1 VECLGNKN
9 VGVASSHA
17 DVKIIISKNMKTLLF
32 LIFPIL
38 TFAQTMEFEIQG
50 HRGSR
55 GLMPENTIPAFKKAI
70 DLGVH
75 TLELDVVISKDKKVV
90 VSHDPFFNPN
100 CTTDPSGKFI
110 TKENQGNLYQ
120 LTYEEI
126 KKYDVGLRGNKDY
139 LEQQKVAVFKPL
151 LEDMIRESEKY
162 AKAQGV
168 KPLKYNIEIKSEE
181 KEYDI
186 SQPKVEEFSDLVY
199 KVIIKQLPPE
209 RVTLQSFDYNV
220 LKFWH
225 KQIEQKKYKPIVL
238 AALIEPLDNN
248 DVQFNLDKLGFKP
261 QIWSPYFA
269 QATEK
274 RVKELHEL
282 DIKVIPWTVNK
293 REDMEKVKAV
303 GCDGLI
309 TDYPDRAKGL

>member
-1 VECLGNKN
+1 
-9 VGVASSHA
+9 
-17 DVKIIISKNMKTLLF
+17 MKTLLF

-100 CTTDPSGKFI
+100 CTTDPNGKFI
-110 TKENQGNLYQ
+110 AKENQGNLYQ

-139 LEQQKVAVFKPL
+139 PEQQKVAVFKPL

-162 AKAQGV
+162 AKAKGV

-186 SQPKVEEFSDLVY
+186 SQPRVEEFSDLVY

-225 KQIEQKKYKPIVL
+225 KQIEQKKYKPIIL
-238 AALIEPLDNN
+238 SALIEPFDNN
-248 DVQFNLDKLGFKP
+248 EVKFNLEKLGFKP

-282 DIKVIPWTVNK
+282 GIKVIPWTVNK
-293 REDMEKVKAV
+293 REDMEKIKAV

>member
-1 VECLGNKN
+1 
-9 VGVASSHA
+9 
-17 DVKIIISKNMKTLLF
+17 MKTILF
-32 LIFPIL
+32 IIFPIL
-38 TFAQTMEFEIQG
+38 TFAQSMNFEIQG

-100 CTTDPSGKFI
+100 CTTDPSGNFI
-110 TKENQGNLYQ
+110 TKETQGNLYQ

-126 KKYDVGLRGNKDY
+126 EKYDVGLRGNKDY
-139 LEQQKVAVFKPL
+139 PEQFKMAVYKPL
-151 LEDMIRESEKY
+151 LEDMIHESEKY
-162 AKAQGV
+162 AREKGV

-181 KEYDI
+181 KEYGI
-186 SQPKVEEFSDLVY
+186 SQPSVEEFSDLVY
-199 KVIIKQLPPE
+199 KVIIKQIPPE
-209 RVTLQSFDYNV
+209 RVTLQSFDFNV

-225 KQIEQKKYKPIVL
+225 KQIEEKKYKAIAL
-238 AALIEPLDNN
+238 SALIEPFDNN
-248 DVQFNLDKLGFKP
+248 DIQFNLNKLGFKP
-261 QIWSPYFA
+261 EIWSPYFA

-282 DIKVIPWTVNK
+282 GIKVIPWTVNR

-309 TDYPDRAKGL
+309 TDYPDRTKGL

>member
-1 VECLGNKN
+1 
-9 VGVASSHA
+9 
-17 DVKIIISKNMKTLLF
+17 
-32 LIFPIL
+32 
-38 TFAQTMEFEIQG
+38 MEFEIQG

-75 TLELDVVISKDKKVV
+75 TLELDVIISKDKKVV

-110 TKENQGNLYQ
+110 TKENKGNLYQ

-126 KKYDVGLRGNKDY
+126 KKHDVGLRGNKDFP
-139 LEQQKVAVFKPL
+139 EQQKMTVYKPL

-162 AKAQGV
+162 AKAKGV

-199 KVIIKQLPPE
+199 QIIIKQLPPE

-225 KQIEQKKYKPIVL
+225 QQIEQKKYINDQN
-238 AALIEPLDNN
+238 EEDN
-248 DVQFNLDKLGFKP
+248 F
-261 QIWSPYFA
+261 
-269 QATEK
+269 
-274 RVKELHEL
+274 
-282 DIKVIPWTVNK
+282 
-293 REDMEKVKAV
+293 
-303 GCDGLI
+303 
-309 TDYPDRAKGL
+309 

>member
-1 VECLGNKN
+1 M
-9 VGVASSHA
+9 
-17 DVKIIISKNMKTLLF
+17 KILFF

-75 TLELDVVISKDKKVV
+75 TLELDVIISKDKKVV

-110 TKENQGNLYQ
+110 TKENKGNLYQ
-120 LTYEEI
+120 ITYEEI
-126 KKYDVGLRGNKDY
+126 KKYDVGLRGNKDFP
-139 LEQQKVAVFKPL
+139 EQQKMTVYKPL

-162 AKAQGV
+162 AKAKGV

-186 SQPKVEEFSDLVY
+186 SQPKVAEFSDLVY
-199 KVIIKQLPPE
+199 QIIIKQLPPE

-225 KQIEQKKYKPIVL
+225 QQIKQKKYKSIAL
-238 AALIEPLDNN
+238 SALIEPMDNN
-248 DVQFNLDKLGFKP
+248 EVQFNLVKLGFKP
-261 QIWSPYFA
+261 QIWSPYFV
-269 QATEK
+269 QATEI

-282 DIKVIPWTVNK
+282 GIKVIPWTVNK

>member
-1 VECLGNKN
+1 
-9 VGVASSHA
+9 
-17 DVKIIISKNMKTLLF
+17 MKTLLF

-110 TKENQGNLYQ
+110 KKENQGNLYQ

-139 LEQQKVAVFKPL
+139 PEQQKMAVYKPL

-162 AKAQGV
+162 AKAKGV

-199 KVIIKQLPPE
+199 KVIIKQLPPK

-225 KQIEQKKYKPIVL
+225 KQIEQKKYKSIAL
-238 AALIEPLDNN
+238 SALIEPFDNN
-248 DVQFNLDKLGFKP
+248 EVQFNLDKLGFKP

-282 DIKVIPWTVNK
+282 GIKVIPWTVNK

>member
-1 VECLGNKN
+1 
-9 VGVASSHA
+9 
-17 DVKIIISKNMKTLLF
+17 MKTLLF

-38 TFAQTMEFEIQG
+38 TFAQNMEFEIQG
-50 HRGSR
+50 HRGCR

-75 TLELDVVISKDKKVV
+75 TLELDLIISKDKKVV

-100 CTTDPSGKFI
+100 CTTDPTGKFI
-110 TKENQGNLYQ
+110 SKENQGNLYK
-120 LTYEEI
+120 LSYEEI

-139 LEQQKVAVFKPL
+139 PEQQKMAVYKPL

-162 AKAQGV
+162 AKDKGV

-199 KVIIKQLPPE
+199 QIIIKQLPPE

-225 KQIEQKKYKPIVL
+225 QQIEQKKYKSIAL
-238 AALIEPLDNN
+238 SALIEPMNN
-248 DVQFNLDKLGFKP
+248 NEVRFNLDKLGFKP
-261 QIWSPYFA
+261 QIWSPYFV

-282 DIKVIPWTVNK
+282 GIKIIPWTVNK
-293 REDMEKVKAV
+293 QEDMEKVKAL

>member
-1 VECLGNKN
+1 M
-9 VGVASSHA
+9 
-17 DVKIIISKNMKTLLF
+17 KILFF

-75 TLELDVVISKDKKVV
+75 TLELDVIISKDKKVV

-110 TKENQGNLYQ
+110 TKENKGNLYQ
-120 LTYEEI
+120 ITYEEI
-126 KKYDVGLRGNKDY
+126 KKYDVGLRGNKDFP
-139 LEQQKVAVFKPL
+139 EQQKMTVYKPL

-162 AKAQGV
+162 AKAKGV

-186 SQPKVEEFSDLVY
+186 SQPKVAEFSDLVY
-199 KVIIKQLPPE
+199 QIIIKQLPPE

-225 KQIEQKKYKPIVL
+225 QQIEQKKYKSIAL
-238 AALIEPLDNN
+238 SALIEPMDNN
-248 DVQFNLDKLGFKP
+248 EVQFNLVKLGFKP
-261 QIWSPYFA
+261 QIWSPYFV
-269 QATEK
+269 QATEI

-282 DIKVIPWTVNK
+282 GIKVIPWTVNK

>member
-1 VECLGNKN
+1 M
-9 VGVASSHA
+9 
-17 DVKIIISKNMKTLLF
+17 KILFF

-75 TLELDVVISKDKKVV
+75 TLELDVIISKDKKVV

-110 TKENQGNLYQ
+110 TKENKGNLYQ

-139 LEQQKVAVFKPL
+139 PEQQKMTVYKPL

-162 AKAQGV
+162 AKAKGV

-186 SQPKVEEFSDLVY
+186 SQPKVAEFSDLVY
-199 KVIIKQLPPE
+199 QIIIKQLPPE

-225 KQIEQKKYKPIVL
+225 QQIEQKKYKSIAL
-238 AALIEPLDNN
+238 SALIEPMDNN
-248 DVQFNLDKLGFKP
+248 EVQFNLVKLGFKP
-261 QIWSPYFA
+261 QIWSPYFV
-269 QATEK
+269 QATEI

-282 DIKVIPWTVNK
+282 GIKVIPWTVNK

>member
-1 VECLGNKN
+1 
-9 VGVASSHA
+9 
-17 DVKIIISKNMKTLLF
+17 MKALLF
-32 LIFPIL
+32 LILPIL

-50 HRGSR
+50 QRGSR

-75 TLELDVVISKDKKVV
+75 TLELDVIISKDKKVV

-110 TKENQGNLYQ
+110 TKENKGNLYQ

-126 KKYDVGLRGNKDY
+126 KKYDVGLRGNKDFP
-139 LEQQKVAVFKPL
+139 EQQKMAVYKPL

-162 AKAQGV
+162 AKAKGV

-199 KVIIKQLPPE
+199 QIIIKQLPPE

-225 KQIEQKKYKPIVL
+225 QQIEQKKYKSIAL
-238 AALIEPLDNN
+238 SALIEPMDNN
-248 DVQFNLDKLGFKP
+248 EVQFNLVKLGFKP
-261 QIWSPYFA
+261 QIWSPYFV
-269 QATEK
+269 QATEI

-282 DIKVIPWTVNK
+282 GIKVIPWTVNK

>member
-1 VECLGNKN
+1 
-9 VGVASSHA
+9 
-17 DVKIIISKNMKTLLF
+17 MKTLLF

-38 TFAQTMEFEIQG
+38 TFAQNMEFEIQG
-50 HRGSR
+50 HRGCR

-75 TLELDVVISKDKKVV
+75 TLELDLIISKDKKVV

-100 CTTDPSGKFI
+100 CTTDPTGKFI
-110 TKENQGNLYQ
+110 SKENQGNLYK
-120 LTYEEI
+120 LSYEEI

-139 LEQQKVAVFKPL
+139 PEQQKMAVYKPL

-162 AKAQGV
+162 AKAKGV

-199 KVIIKQLPPE
+199 QIIIKQLPPE

-225 KQIEQKKYKPIVL
+225 QQIEQKKYKSIAL
-238 AALIEPLDNN
+238 SALIEPMNN
-248 DVQFNLDKLGFKP
+248 NEVRFNLDKLGFKP
-261 QIWSPYFA
+261 QIWSPYFV

-282 DIKVIPWTVNK
+282 GIKIIPWTVNK

>member
-1 VECLGNKN
+1 
-9 VGVASSHA
+9 
-17 DVKIIISKNMKTLLF
+17 
-32 LIFPIL
+32 
-38 TFAQTMEFEIQG
+38 MEFEIQG

-75 TLELDVVISKDKKVV
+75 TLELDVIISKDKKVV

-110 TKENQGNLYQ
+110 TKENKGNLYQ
-120 LTYEEI
+120 ITYEEI
-126 KKYDVGLRGNKDY
+126 KKYDVGLRGNKDFP
-139 LEQQKVAVFKPL
+139 EQQKMTVYKPL

-162 AKAQGV
+162 AKAKGV

-199 KVIIKQLPPE
+199 QIIIKQLPPE

-225 KQIEQKKYKPIVL
+225 QQIEQKKYKSIAL
-238 AALIEPLDNN
+238 SALIEPMDNN
-248 DVQFNLDKLGFKP
+248 EVQFNLVKLGFKP
-261 QIWSPYFA
+261 QIWSPYFV
-269 QATEK
+269 QATEI

-282 DIKVIPWTVNK
+282 GIKVIPWTVNK

>member
-1 VECLGNKN
+1 
-9 VGVASSHA
+9 
-17 DVKIIISKNMKTLLF
+17 MKTLLF

-100 CTTDPSGKFI
+100 CTTDPNGNFI

-139 LEQQKVAVFKPL
+139 IEQQKKAVYKPL

-162 AKAQGV
+162 AKAKGV

-186 SQPKVEEFSDLVY
+186 SQPRVEEFSDLVY
-199 KVIIKQLPPE
+199 KIIIKQLPPE

-225 KQIEQKKYKPIVL
+225 KQIEQKKYKTIAL
-238 AALIEPLDNN
+238 AALIEPIDNN

-282 DIKVIPWTVNK
+282 GIKVIPWTVNR

>member
-1 VECLGNKN
+1 
-9 VGVASSHA
+9 
-17 DVKIIISKNMKTLLF
+17 MKALLF
-32 LIFPIL
+32 LILPIL

-75 TLELDVVISKDKKVV
+75 TLELDVIISKDKKVV

-100 CTTDPSGKFI
+100 CTTDPAGKFI
-110 TKENQGNLYQ
+110 TKENQSNLYQ

-139 LEQQKVAVFKPL
+139 PEQQKMAVYKPL

-162 AKAQGV
+162 AQAKGV

-186 SQPKVEEFSDLVY
+186 SQPRVEEFSDLVY
-199 KVIIKQLPPE
+199 QIIIKQLPPE

-225 KQIEQKKYKPIVL
+225 QQIEQKKYKSIAL
-238 AALIEPLDNN
+238 SALIEPMDNN
-248 DVQFNLDKLGFKP
+248 EVQFNLDKLGFKP
-261 QIWSPYFA
+261 QIWSPYFV

-282 DIKVIPWTVNK
+282 GILIIPWTVNK

>member
-1 VECLGNKN
+1 
-9 VGVASSHA
+9 
-17 DVKIIISKNMKTLLF
+17 
-32 LIFPIL
+32 
-38 TFAQTMEFEIQG
+38 MEFEIQG

-75 TLELDVVISKDKKVV
+75 TLELDVIISKDKKVV

-110 TKENQGNLYQ
+110 TKENKGNLYQ
-120 LTYEEI
+120 ITYEEI
-126 KKYDVGLRGNKDY
+126 KKYDVGLRGNKDFP
-139 LEQQKVAVFKPL
+139 EQQKMTVYKPL

-162 AKAQGV
+162 AKAKGV
-168 KPLKYNIEIKSEE
+168 KPLKYNVEIKSEE

-199 KVIIKQLPPE
+199 QIIIKQLPPE

-225 KQIEQKKYKPIVL
+225 QQIEQKKYKSIAL
-238 AALIEPLDNN
+238 SALIEPMDNN
-248 DVQFNLDKLGFKP
+248 EVQFNLVKLGFKP
-261 QIWSPYFA
+261 QIWSPYFV
-269 QATEK
+269 QATEI

-282 DIKVIPWTVNK
+282 GIKVIPWTVNK

>member
-1 VECLGNKN
+1 
-9 VGVASSHA
+9 
-17 DVKIIISKNMKTLLF
+17 MKTLLF

-38 TFAQTMEFEIQG
+38 TFAQNMEFEIQG

-75 TLELDVVISKDKKVV
+75 TLELDLIISKDKKVV

-100 CTTDPSGKFI
+100 CTTDPTGKFI
-110 TKENQGNLYQ
+110 SKENQGNLYK
-120 LTYEEI
+120 LSYEEI

-139 LEQQKVAVFKPL
+139 PEQQKMSVYKPL

-162 AKAQGV
+162 AKAKGV

-186 SQPKVEEFSDLVY
+186 SQPRVEEFSDLVY
-199 KVIIKQLPPE
+199 QIIIKQLPPE

-225 KQIEQKKYKPIVL
+225 QQIEQKKYKSIAL
-238 AALIEPLDNN
+238 SALIEPMDNN
-248 DVQFNLDKLGFKP
+248 EVQFNLDKLGFKP
-261 QIWSPYFA
+261 QIWSPYFV

-282 DIKVIPWTVNK
+282 GIKIIPWTVNK

>member
-1 VECLGNKN
+1 
-9 VGVASSHA
+9 
-17 DVKIIISKNMKTLLF
+17 MKTILF
-32 LIFPIL
+32 IIFPIL
-38 TFAQTMEFEIQG
+38 TFAQSMNFEIQG

-100 CTTDPSGKFI
+100 CTTGPSGNFI
-110 TKENQGNLYQ
+110 TKETQGNLYQ

-126 KKYDVGLRGNKDY
+126 EKYDVGLRGNKDY
-139 LEQQKVAVFKPL
+139 PEQFKMAVYKPL
-151 LEDMIRESEKY
+151 LEDMIHESEKY
-162 AKAQGV
+162 AREKGV

-181 KEYDI
+181 KEYGI
-186 SQPKVEEFSDLVY
+186 SQPSVEEFSDLVY
-199 KVIIKQLPPE
+199 KVIIKQIPPE
-209 RVTLQSFDYNV
+209 RVTLQSFDFNV

-225 KQIEQKKYKPIVL
+225 KQIEEKKYKAIAL
-238 AALIEPLDNN
+238 SALIEPFDNN
-248 DVQFNLDKLGFKP
+248 DIQFNLNKLGFKP
-261 QIWSPYFA
+261 EIWSPYFA

-282 DIKVIPWTVNK
+282 GIKVIPWTVNR

-309 TDYPDRAKGL
+309 TDYPDRTKGL

>member
-1 VECLGNKN
+1 
-9 VGVASSHA
+9 
-17 DVKIIISKNMKTLLF
+17 
-32 LIFPIL
+32 
-38 TFAQTMEFEIQG
+38 
-50 HRGSR
+50 
-55 GLMPENTIPAFKKAI
+55 MPENTIPAFKKAI

-100 CTTDPSGKFI
+100 CTTDSNGKFI

-139 LEQQKVAVFKPL
+139 PEQQKVAVYKPL

-162 AKAQGV
+162 AKAKGV

-225 KQIEQKKYKPIVL
+225 KQIKQKKYKPITL
-238 AALIEPLDNN
+238 SALIEPFDNN
-248 DVQFNLDKLGFKP
+248 DVKFNLEKLGFKP

-282 DIKVIPWTVNK
+282 GIKVIPWTVNK
-293 REDMEKVKAV
+293 REDMEKVKGV

>member
-1 VECLGNKN
+1 
-9 VGVASSHA
+9 
-17 DVKIIISKNMKTLLF
+17 MKTLLF

-38 TFAQTMEFEIQG
+38 TYAQTMEFEIQG

-120 LTYEEI
+120 LTYDEI

-139 LEQQKVAVFKPL
+139 PEQQKMAVHKPL

-162 AKAQGV
+162 AKAKGV

-199 KVIIKQLPPE
+199 KIIIKQLPPE

-225 KQIEQKKYKPIVL
+225 KQIEQKKYKPIIL
-238 AALIEPLDNN
+238 SALIEPFDNN
-248 DVQFNLDKLGFKP
+248 DVKFNLEKLGFKP

-282 DIKVIPWTVNK
+282 GIKVIPWTVNK

>member
-1 VECLGNKN
+1 MT
-9 VGVASSHA
+9 
-17 DVKIIISKNMKTLLF
+17 MKTLLF

-139 LEQQKVAVFKPL
+139 PEQQKVAVYKPL

-162 AKAQGV
+162 AKAKGV

-199 KVIIKQLPPE
+199 KIIIKQLPPE

-220 LKFWH
+220 LKFWN
-225 KQIEQKKYKPIVL
+225 KQVEQKKYKPITL
-238 AALIEPLDNN
+238 SALIEPFDNN
-248 DVQFNLDKLGFKP
+248 DVKFNLEKLGFKP

-282 DIKVIPWTVNK
+282 GIKVIPWTVNK
-293 REDMEKVKAV
+293 REDMEKIKAV

>member
-1 VECLGNKN
+1 
-9 VGVASSHA
+9 
-17 DVKIIISKNMKTLLF
+17 MKTLLF

-38 TFAQTMEFEIQG
+38 TFAQNMEFEIQG

-75 TLELDVVISKDKKVV
+75 TLELDLIISKDKKVV

-100 CTTDPSGKFI
+100 CTTDPTGKFI
-110 TKENQGNLYQ
+110 SKENQGNLYK
-120 LTYEEI
+120 LSYEEI

-139 LEQQKVAVFKPL
+139 PEQQKMAVYKPL

-162 AKAQGV
+162 AKAKGV

-199 KVIIKQLPPE
+199 QIIIKQLPPE

-225 KQIEQKKYKPIVL
+225 QQIEQKKYKSIAL
-238 AALIEPLDNN
+238 SALIEPMNN
-248 DVQFNLDKLGFKP
+248 NEVRFNLDKLGFKP
-261 QIWSPYFA
+261 QIWSPYFV

-282 DIKVIPWTVNK
+282 GIKIIPWTVNK
-293 REDMEKVKAV
+293 QEDMEKVKAL

>member
-1 VECLGNKN
+1 
-9 VGVASSHA
+9 
-17 DVKIIISKNMKTLLF
+17 MKTLLF

-139 LEQQKVAVFKPL
+139 PEQEKVAVYKPL

-162 AKAQGV
+162 AKAKGV

-199 KVIIKQLPPE
+199 KIIIKQLPPE

-220 LKFWH
+220 LKFWN
-225 KQIEQKKYKPIVL
+225 KQIEQKKYKPITL
-238 AALIEPLDNN
+238 SALIEPFDNN
-248 DVQFNLDKLGFKP
+248 DVKFNLEKLGFKP

-282 DIKVIPWTVNK
+282 GIKVIPWTVNK
-293 REDMEKVKAV
+293 REDMEKIKAV

>member
-1 VECLGNKN
+1 
-9 VGVASSHA
+9 
-17 DVKIIISKNMKTLLF
+17 MKTLLF

-38 TFAQTMEFEIQG
+38 TFAQNMEFEIQG
-50 HRGSR
+50 HRGCR

-75 TLELDVVISKDKKVV
+75 TLELDLIISKDKKVV

-100 CTTDPSGKFI
+100 CTTDPTGKFI
-110 TKENQGNLYQ
+110 SKENQGNLYK
-120 LTYEEI
+120 LSYEEI

-139 LEQQKVAVFKPL
+139 PEQQKMAVYKPL

-162 AKAQGV
+162 AQAKGV

-199 KVIIKQLPPE
+199 QIIIKQLPPE

-225 KQIEQKKYKPIVL
+225 QQIEQKKYKSIAL
-238 AALIEPLDNN
+238 SALIEPMNN
-248 DVQFNLDKLGFKP
+248 NEVRFNLDKLGFKP
-261 QIWSPYFA
+261 QIWSPYFV

-282 DIKVIPWTVNK
+282 GIKIIPWTVNK

>member
-1 VECLGNKN
+1 
-9 VGVASSHA
+9 
-17 DVKIIISKNMKTLLF
+17 MKTLLF

-139 LEQQKVAVFKPL
+139 PEQQKMAVYKPL

-162 AKAQGV
+162 AKAKGV

-186 SQPKVEEFSDLVY
+186 SQPRVEEFSELVY

-225 KQIEQKKYKPIVL
+225 KQIEQKKYKPIIL
-238 AALIEPLDNN
+238 SALIEPFDNN
-248 DVQFNLDKLGFKP
+248 DVKFNLEKLGFKP

-282 DIKVIPWTVNK
+282 SIKVIPWTVNK

>member
-1 VECLGNKN
+1 
-9 VGVASSHA
+9 
-17 DVKIIISKNMKTLLF
+17 MKTLLF

-90 VSHDPFFNPN
+90 VSHDPFFNSN

-139 LEQQKVAVFKPL
+139 PEQEKVAVYKPL

-162 AKAQGV
+162 AKAKGV

-199 KVIIKQLPPE
+199 KIIIKQLPPE

-220 LKFWH
+220 LKFWN
-225 KQIEQKKYKPIVL
+225 KQIEQKKYKPIIL
-238 AALIEPLDNN
+238 SALIEPFDNN
-248 DVQFNLDKLGFKP
+248 DVKFNLEKLGFKP

-282 DIKVIPWTVNK
+282 GIKVIPWTVNK
-293 REDMEKVKAV
+293 REDMEKIKAV

>member
-1 VECLGNKN
+1 
-9 VGVASSHA
+9 
-17 DVKIIISKNMKTLLF
+17 MKTLIF

-38 TFAQTMEFEIQG
+38 TFAQNMEFEIQG

-75 TLELDVVISKDKKVV
+75 TLELDVIISKDKKVV

-100 CTTDPSGKFI
+100 CSTDPSGKFI

-139 LEQQKVAVFKPL
+139 PEQQKVAVYKPL

-162 AKAQGV
+162 AKAKGV

-199 KVIIKQLPPE
+199 KIIIKQLPPE

-225 KQIEQKKYKPIVL
+225 KQIEQKKYKPIIL
-238 AALIEPLDNN
+238 SALIEPFDNN
-248 DVQFNLDKLGFKP
+248 DVKFNLEKLGFKP

-282 DIKVIPWTVNK
+282 GIKVIPWTVNK

>member
-1 VECLGNKN
+1 
-9 VGVASSHA
+9 
-17 DVKIIISKNMKTLLF
+17 MKTLLF

-38 TFAQTMEFEIQG
+38 TFAQNMEFEIQG

-75 TLELDVVISKDKKVV
+75 TLELDLIISKDKKVV

-100 CTTDPSGKFI
+100 CTTDPTGKFI

-139 LEQQKVAVFKPL
+139 PEQQKMAIYKPL

-162 AKAQGV
+162 AKAKGV

-186 SQPKVEEFSDLVY
+186 SQPKVAEFSDLVY
-199 KVIIKQLPPE
+199 QIIIKQLPPE

-225 KQIEQKKYKPIVL
+225 QQIEQKKYKSIAL
-238 AALIEPLDNN
+238 SALIEPIINN
-248 DVQFNLDKLGFKP
+248 EVQFNLDKLGFKP
-261 QIWSPYFA
+261 QIWSPYFV

-274 RVKELHEL
+274 RVKELHGL
-282 DIKVIPWTVNK
+282 GIKVIPWTVNK
-293 REDMEKVKAV
+293 LEDMEKVKAV

>member
-1 VECLGNKN
+1 
-9 VGVASSHA
+9 
-17 DVKIIISKNMKTLLF
+17 MKTLLF

-38 TFAQTMEFEIQG
+38 TFAQNMEFEIQG

-75 TLELDVVISKDKKVV
+75 TLELDVIISKDKKVV

-100 CTTDPSGKFI
+100 CTTDPNGKII

-139 LEQQKVAVFKPL
+139 PEQQKIAVYKPL

-162 AKAQGV
+162 AKQKGV

-186 SQPKVEEFSDLVY
+186 SQPRVEAFSDLVY
-199 KVIIKQLPPE
+199 EIIIKQLPPE
-209 RVTLQSFDYNV
+209 RVILQSFDYNV
-220 LKFWH
+220 LKFWQ
-225 KQIEQKKYKPIVL
+225 KQIEQKKYKPITL
-238 AALIEPLDNN
+238 AALIEPFDNN

-282 DIKVIPWTVNK
+282 GIKVIPWTVNK